1 MKKYY
6 LDKDI
11 DIKGDLTI
19 TGSIINVKSEKT
31 FNNFNDLYKFSNLT
45 YLDNNN
51 LDIIIDGD
59 LIIREWKKYNLNISG
74 NYTVSNINTLE

>member
-11 DIKGDLTI
+11 DIRGDLTI
-19 TGSIINVKSEKT
+19 TGSIINVKSEET

-45 YLDNNN
+45 LDNNN

-59 LIIREWKKYNLNISG
+59 LIIPEWKKYNLNISG
-74 NYTVSNINTLE
+74 NYTVCNINTLE